1 MKSILKSLFIS
12 LFPVLA
18 LIVVIHTFWYFMN
31 NGFSAY
37 YRLGRGLVALTIV
50 VFFLGLFIKPVART
64 EANPKTYTFAII
76 LGFLISTL
84 FGTITTGDVSVT
96 WPTLGLV
103 AGWFIYIYWY
113 SVFEDRTTNKIL
125 QKGKELPELALTNGH
140 GDEVKTNVFLGN
152 PSIFLF
158 YRGNWCPLC
167 MAQIKE
173 IAQHYKALEER
184 KVNTILISP
193 QPHTYSKR
201 LSKKFDVNFNF
212 LVDKGNVVAKQL
224 DIFAPNG
231 IPMGFQTLG
240 YDSDTVMPTVII
252 TDAEGKIIFVD
263 LTDNYRVRPEPE
275 TFLRI
280 LDEHQVG

>member
-12 LFPVLA
+12 LFPVFA
-18 LIVVIHTFWYFMN
+18 LIVAVHTIWYFTN
-31 NGFSAY
+31 NGLSEY
-37 YRLGRGLVALTIV
+37 YRIGRCIVALTIV
-50 VFFLGLFIKPVART
+50 IFFLGLFIKPVART
-64 EANPKTYTFAII
+64 EANPKTYTFAVT
-76 LGFLISTL
+76 LGFLISLL

-103 AGWFIYIYWY
+103 AGWFIYINWY
-113 SVFEDRTTNKIL
+113 SVFDDRTTNKIL
-125 QKGKELPELALTNGH
+125 QKGKELPELMLTNGN
-140 GDEVKTNVFLGN
+140 GDEVKTSAFLGN

-173 IAQHYKALEER
+173 IAQQYKALEER
-184 KVNTILISP
+184 KVNTVLISP
-193 QPHTYSKR
+193 QPHKYTKR
-201 LSKKFDVNFNF
+201 LAEKFDVHFNF
-212 LVDKGNVVAKQL
+212 LTDKDNTVAKKL
-224 DIFAPNG
+224 HIHAPNG

-252 TDAEGKIIFVD
+252 TDTMGKILFVD

-280 LDEHQVG
+280 LDEHQLG